1 LWEQPLLLGEGV
13 VALSVAVEK
22 SLRVALV
29 GSVMGIGVGAFLA
42 APHVQG
48 RKDIPDW
55 LIPAANAASLGLPGD
70 FADIVDKVKPAVIGV
85 RARVE
90 ADVRDPRRPL
100 PPGSFPAP
108 SFQQQEMPPG
118 GRDTP
123 FDILPNRP
131 DTPGQPRPATSQGS
145 GFFISADGYAVTT
158 NHVIDHGKAIE
169 ITTDDGKRYAAKLVG
184 ADPKTDLALLKAEGG
199 GGFASVQ
206 LADKT
211 PRIGEWI
218 LAIGNPFGLG
228 GTVTAGII
236 SARARD
242 IGLGDFD
249 DFLQIDAPVNT
260 GNSGGPTFD
269 LEGNVVGVNSAIVS
283 PSGGSIG
290 IGFAIPAET
299 VKMVIDQLRE
309 KGVVTRGWIGLQV
322 RPISPEIAARIGLK
336 EARGALVGESQANGP
351 AAGAGIVAGD
361 VIASLDDQPVKDHRD
376 LVKKI
381 SRAAPGTAVKL
392 GVFRKGEHKSVTVT
406 LAETPK

>member
-1 LWEQPLLLGEGV
+1 VGTTAVLGEGV

-22 SLRVALV
+22 SLRLALV
-29 GSVMGIGVGAFLA
+29 GSVCALLA
-42 APHVQG
+42 APDVQS
-48 RKDIPDW
+48 RKDVPDW
-55 LIPAANAASLGLPGD
+55 FIPAANAASLGLPAD

-90 ADVRDPRRPL
+90 ADGRDPRRPL

-108 SFQQQEMPPG
+108 SFQQQEVPRG
-118 GRDTP
+118 GRDAP

-131 DTPGQPRPATSQGS
+131 DAPVQPRASQGS

-158 NHVIDHGKAIE
+158 NHVIDHGKTIE

-184 ADPKTDLALLKAEGG
+184 ADPKTDLALLKVKGG
-199 GGFASVQ
+199 GEFASVQ

-249 DFLQIDAPVNT
+249 DFLQIDAPVT
-260 GNSGGPTFD
+260 IPAVRPLTSRATWWASTVQSFLLRGPASRQ
-269 LEGNVVGVNSAIVS
+269 E
-283 PSGGSIG
+283 G
-290 IGFAIPAET
+290 IGVAAFGAEFLLCNT
-299 VKMVIDQLRE
+299 LCGASTI
-309 KGVVTRGWIGLQV
+309 
-322 RPISPEIAARIGLK
+322 
-336 EARGALVGESQANGP
+336 RGAWTIQRPRVGMPLRLA
-351 AAGAGIVAGD
+351 
-361 VIASLDDQPVKDHRD
+361 DHHSMGR
-376 LVKKI
+376 
-381 SRAAPGTAVKL
+381 
-392 GVFRKGEHKSVTVT
+392 
-406 LAETPK
+406 